1 MNIYNL
7 INFTKDLNFPSM
19 LFSFIKCVFQVS
31 FFIQDNST
39 LSFKY
44 LIVSFTIVFL
54 TH

>member
-19 LFSFIKCVFQVS
+19 LFIDSFIKCVFQVS
-31 FFIQDNST
+31 FFIQDNSM

-44 LIVSFTIVFL
+44 LIV
-54 TH
+54 